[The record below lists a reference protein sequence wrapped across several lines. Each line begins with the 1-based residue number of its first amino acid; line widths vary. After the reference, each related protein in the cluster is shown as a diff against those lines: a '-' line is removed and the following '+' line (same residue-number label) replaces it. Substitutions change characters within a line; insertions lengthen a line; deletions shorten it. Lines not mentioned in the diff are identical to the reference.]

1 MIYLRVNHIKN
12 PSGTIDNIDA
22 EYLVS
27 KHQIAH
33 AAEVMGDL
41 CVVLTNG
48 RILFC
53 EGVLDSIIGQL
64 ENDDYKLEL
73 ETLQD
78 AIDEIGLLLGKAL
91 YKFQEYRS
99 EDSTRPV
106 C

>member
-1 MIYLRVNHIKN
+1 MIYLNVRYIEN
-12 PSGTIDNIDA
+12 PSGTIEQVRS

-99 EDSTRPV
+99 EDLTRPV